1 MKLTVEN
8 RTFDISRITKT
19 IASDNRK
26 CVVIEYKT
34 ADPEVIDRTQ
44 IVNDR
49 KLAEKVAIYI
59 ITAIENAKG
68 CNLLRR
74 LDVRFSLN

>member
-1 MKLTVEN
+1 MKLTVDD
-8 RTFDISRITKT
+8 RTFDISRITKA
-19 IASDNRK
+19 IASYNRK

-34 ADPEVIDRTQ
+34 GDPEIIDCTQ

-59 ITAIENAKG
+59 IAAIENAKG
-68 CNLLRR
+68 CDLLSR